1 MRKVIMMVL
10 ALGLIVGIAGS
21 AMAAVENV
29 KVGGDITIKGIYR
42 SNFDFANAGSDGQ
55 HYIYS
60 GTRVFVCADLSNKVS
75 TMIRF
80 INERDF
86 GNDYLREV
94 GGSVILDLA
103 YVKISDL
110 MTPGLN
116 LTLGRQEIQFGE
128 GMVVGSRYRA
138 LDYAGADLGTVAV
151 DLGMQKAFDAV
162 KLDYALA
169 GAPVN
174 FSLFRSKIAESYN
187 NTNVFA
193 STTLYNPNMFNI
205 PGGVYSLDLRL
216 KDVDLTGIEMNWKAD
231 KFTVNPYF
239 VDLAT
244 DGVVGVTYTTPGP
257 SGNFDASANLMT
269 LGVRGTVKPIDALN
283 LKAEIAKQ
291 MGTFNVNGTETDF
304 DGWGGYIGGDWTFA
318 GAMKPCLKVGFDY
331 FSGQDTSADMTAW
344 VPVFP
349 SNTASR
355 LGKIAYATIFPAGEG
370 IGLAGNGSGVRAI
383 NVGFGIQ
390 PTEKIGL
397 SLDVFNLSFL
407 ESTVRKAIGNEI
419 DLGLSYAYSEDVSMG
434 LDLGYFMTGSNIEDT
449 VGVGN
454 DENAWQAIATVKV
467 AF

>member
-1 MRKVIMMVL
+1 MRKAIMCVL

-42 SNFDFANAGSDGQ
+42 SNFDLAKAGSDGQ

-103 YVKISDL
+103 YVKLSDL

-116 LTLGRQEIQFGE
+116 LTLGRQEIQIGE

-162 KLDYALA
+162 KLDYTLA
-169 GAPVN
+169 SSPIS
-174 FSLFRSKIAESYN
+174 FSLFRSKIVESYN
-187 NTNVFA
+187 STELSNTI
-193 STTLYNPNMFNI
+193 TIYNPNMFNI
-205 PGGVYSLDLRL
+205 PGGVYGFDLRL
-216 KDVDLTGIEMNWKAD
+216 KDIDLTGLEMNWKTD
-231 KFTVNPYF
+231 RFTVNPYF

-244 DGVVGVTYTTPGP
+244 DGVMGVTLTTPGP
-257 SGNFDASANLMT
+257 VTNYDASANLMT
-269 LGVRGTVKPIDALN
+269 VGVRGTWKPIDPLN
-283 LKAEIAKQ
+283 LKAEVAKQ
-291 MGTFNVNGTETDF
+291 LGTLNVNGTESDF

-318 GAMKPCLKVGFDY
+318 GAMKPVVKLGYSHFT
-331 FSGQDTSADMTAW
+331 GQDTSADITSW

-349 SNTASR
+349 SNVASR
-355 LGKIAYATIFPAGEG
+355 IGKIAYATVFPAGEG
-370 IGLAGNGSGVRAI
+370 IGVAGNGTGVGAI
-383 NVGFGIQ
+383 NIGFGIQ

-397 SLDVFNLSFL
+397 SLDVFNLRFL
-407 ESTVRKAIGNEI
+407 ESPVRKAIGNEI
-419 DLGLSYAYSEDVSMG
+419 DLGLNYAYSEDVSMG
-434 LDLGYFMTGSNIEDT
+434 LDIGYFITGSNIKDT

-454 DENAWQAIATVKV
+454 ELSLIHI
-467 AF
+467 